1 MAFLSDCRL
10 YSDLSISQEDT
21 RKKHKELLDDNRGTD
36 AAKLLNNSNVDACT
50 ASLLN
55 GWENKI
61 YTMQKDIG
69 TEKFRNP
76 FIVKKTEPTN
86 AEMSDCDVW
95 LKTY

>member
-10 YSDLSISQEDT
+10 YSDLTISQEST

-36 AAKLLNNSNVDACT
+36 AAELLNKSNVDACT

-76 FIVKKTEPTN
+76 FIIKETEPTSS
-86 AEMSDCDVW
+86 EMSEFDIW

>member
-1 MAFLSDCRL
+1 MAILSSCRM
-10 YSDLSISQEDT
+10 YSDLSISQDDT
-21 RKKHKELLDDNRGTD
+21 RKKHKELLDDNLATD
-36 AAKLLNNSNVDACT
+36 ATKLLNDSDVDACT

-61 YTMQKDIG
+61 YTMQKDTE

-76 FIVKKTEPTN
+76 FIIKKTEPTSS
-86 AEMSDCDVW
+86 EMSECDIW

>member
-1 MAFLSDCRL
+1 MTFLSDCRM
-10 YSDLSISQEDT
+10 YSDLSISQET
-21 RKKHKELLDDNRGTD
+21 IHKKHKELLNDNRGTD

-61 YTMQKDIG
+61 YTMQKDIE
-69 TEKFRNP
+69 TENFRNP
-76 FIVKKTEPTN
+76 FVLKETEPTSS
-86 AEMSDCDVW
+86 EMSDCDIW

>member
-1 MAFLSDCRL
+1 MAIISDCRM

-21 RKKHKELLDDNRGTD
+21 HKKHKELLDDNLATD
-36 AAKLLNNSNVDACT
+36 AAKLLNDSDVDACT

-61 YTMQKDIG
+61 YTMQKDIE

-76 FIVKKTEPTN
+76 YIIKKTEPTGS
-86 AEMSDCDVW
+86 EMSDCDIW

>member
-1 MAFLSDCRL
+1 MAILSDCRM

-21 RKKHKELLDDNRGTD
+21 CKKHKELLDASLGTD
-36 AAKLLNNSNVDACT
+36 AANLLNNFNVDACT

-86 AEMSDCDVW
+86 AEMSDCDIW

>member
-21 RKKHKELLDDNRGTD
+21 CKKHKKLLDDNRGTD
-36 AAKLLNNSNVDACT
+36 AAKLLNNSSVDACT

-86 AEMSDCDVW
+86 AEMSDCDMW

>member
-1 MAFLSDCRL
+1 MAILSDCRM

-21 RKKHKELLDDNRGTD
+21 YEKHKELLDDNLGTD
-36 AAKLLNNSNVDACT
+36 AANLLNNSNVDACT

-69 TEKFRNP
+69 TEEFRNP
-76 FIVKKTEPTN
+76 FIIKETEPTN
-86 AEMSDCDVW
+86 VEMSDCDMW